1 MLVSEGVVAGDY
13 QNRLIQVK
21 IIHQLR
27 LLWEV
32 LLLDEHILEEADII
46 IIAQAIYAAKET
58 CIAIVANDTDVYM
71 LLLYH
76 YQAELLTVSMRLQS
90 TQSGRAVIDIALSKA
105 CTT

>member
-1 MLVSEGVVAGDY
+1 M
-13 QNRLIQVK
+13 
-21 IIHQLR
+21 
-27 LLWEV
+27 

-46 IIAQAIYAAKET
+46 IVAQAIYAAKET

-90 TQSGRAVIDIALSKA
+90 IQPGRAVIDIALSKA

>member
-1 MLVSEGVVAGDY
+1 M
-13 QNRLIQVK
+13 
-21 IIHQLR
+21 
-27 LLWEV
+27 

-46 IIAQAIYAAKET
+46 IVAQAIYAAKET
-58 CIAIVANDTDVYM
+58 CIAIVANDTVVYM